1 MIDAVFTNGVENLM
15 NSDRSRITRR
25 GVASDDGQSLKEKLY
40 PFQKVTVSA
49 PASVYYL
56 GVDSFPVP
64 DRWRGV
70 IKELIQ
76 RLQDLFCAESGS
88 RLLTYLGVIHSM
100 LKPELLRALMTNN
113 LEWRP
118 NTALALLPDQP
129 APRIPSV
136 EEVIEWEGNIPLDEV
151 MPLITCITKPNA
163 VKEASD
169 QLFGKGAL
177 AFYISPLGEQAF
189 LKKVKEVFGYV
200 IEDPALNVINCLP
213 FFRMNALLPANERQ
227 FRALFCALDLYIG
240 ESAEDSGYVIVS
252 SKCLDDEIIEL
263 VSSFK
268 SRGGS
273 FWKETASL

>member
-1 MIDAVFTNGVENLM
+1 M
-15 NSDRSRITRR
+15 NSDRSRTMRLR
-25 GVASDDGQSLKEKLY
+25 VGSDADRSLEEKLS
-40 PFQKVTVSA
+40 PFQKITVSA

-56 GVDSFPVP
+56 GVPSFPIP
-64 DRWRGV
+64 DRWRDT
-70 IKELIQ
+70 IKEMIEKLRSQ
-76 RLQDLFCAESGS
+76 FCAEFGGQM
-88 RLLTYLGVIHSM
+88 LTYLGVIHSM
-100 LKPELLRALMTNN
+100 LKPELLRALVTNN

-118 NTALALLPDQP
+118 TAALAILPDQP
-129 APRIPSV
+129 APRIPDV

-151 MPLITCITKPNA
+151 MPLITYITKPSA

-169 QLFGKGAL
+169 QLFGEGAL

-189 LKKVKEVFGYV
+189 LKKVREVFGYV
-200 IEDPALNVINCLP
+200 IEDPALNVINCFP
-213 FFRMNALLPANERQ
+213 FFKMNALLPANERQ

-240 ESAEDSGYVIVS
+240 ESAKDSGYVIVS

>member
-1 MIDAVFTNGVENLM
+1 VEIFVFDSEVGNLM
-15 NSDRSRITRR
+15 DSDSSQITRR
-25 GVASDDGQSLKEKLY
+25 RVGISDEESLEQKLY

-56 GVDSFPVP
+56 GVPSFPIP
-64 DRWRGV
+64 DRWRNT
-70 IKELIQ
+70 IKELIEK
-76 RLQDLFCAESGS
+76 LQGQFCAEFGGQLVS
-88 RLLTYLGVIHSM
+88 YLGVIHSM
-100 LKPELLRALMTNN
+100 LKPELLRALVTNN

-118 NTALALLPDQP
+118 TAALALLPDQP

-151 MPLITCITKPNA
+151 LPLITYIAKPNA

-169 QLFGKGAL
+169 LLFGKGAL

-189 LKKVKEVFGYV
+189 LKKMKEVFGYV

-213 FFRMNALLPANERQ
+213 FFRINALVSASEKQ
-227 FRALFCALDLYIG
+227 FRALFRTLDLYIG
-240 ESAEDSGYVIVS
+240 ESANDGGYVIVS
-252 SKCLDDEIIEL
+252 SNCLDDEIIEL

-268 SRGGS
+268 SRGVS
-273 FWKETASL
+273 F